1 MQKKIKL
8 LFLNT
13 IDKSLINKDFKNIKV
28 FSLPMIKT
36 IARKFVDS
44 DLKSNFPWVITS
56 QNAAKLISKKKLPDK
71 VYTIG
76 EQTAK
81 YFKNSL
87 TPKKS
92 SSIELAKLIVS
103 NNEKEIIYL
112 CGNQRRNELPEYLL
126 NFNIKVNELIIY
138 DTKYLDKIVN
148 LHDYDALAFMSPSSV
163 LAMQKS
169 NGFGGLPCFAIGL
182 TTAKTLNKIGLKC
195 VISNQASVKGIIETA
210 QNYFK

>member
-1 MQKKIKL
+1 MQKKKKL

-13 IDKSLINKDFKNIKV
+13 IDKSLINKNFKNIKV

-36 IARKFVDS
+36 ITRKFVDS

-195 VISNQASVKGIIETA
+195 VISDNASVKGIIETA

>member
-1 MQKKIKL
+1 M
-8 LFLNT
+8 
-13 IDKSLINKDFKNIKV
+13 
-28 FSLPMIKT
+28 
-36 IARKFVDS
+36 
-44 DLKSNFPWVITS
+44 
-56 QNAAKLISKKKLPDK
+56 
-71 VYTIG
+71 
-76 EQTAK
+76 
-81 YFKNSL
+81 
-87 TPKKS
+87 
-92 SSIELAKLIVS
+92 
-103 NNEKEIIYL
+103 

-195 VISNQASVKGIIETA
+195 VISDNASVKSIIEAA

>member
-1 MQKKIKL
+1 MQKKKKL

-195 VISNQASVKGIIETA
+195 VISDNASVKSIIEAA
-210 QNYFK
+210 QDYFK

>member
-1 MQKKIKL
+1 MQKKKKL

-36 IARKFVDS
+36 IARKFVDA

-81 YFKNSL
+81 YFKNSI

-92 SSIELAKLIVS
+92 CSVELAKLIVS

-169 NGFGGLPCFAIGL
+169 NGFGELPCFAIGL

-195 VISNQASVKGIIETA
+195 VISDNASVKSIIEAA